1 MCGIAVI
8 DVRECRLR
16 NANRAVRVLRGLVEG
31 TRLEN
36 PGHFSSQNDCIR
48 HRPDEAQLGDIQ
60 HVSRVGGIF
69 LDVHVLSFNLFC
81 DKYSTPNGL

>member
-1 MCGIAVI
+1 MWHRGDRRKRVQ
-8 DVRECRLR
+8 VEEWR

-31 TRLEN
+31 TGLEN

-60 HVSRVGGIF
+60 HVSRV
-69 LDVHVLSFNLFC
+69 
-81 DKYSTPNGL
+81 